1 VDEKK
6 ITNFNFVKIMSAQLA
21 AVQMKWTKKLG
32 EPLQENRY
40 AFHAALSP
48 EPNETWN
55 KCFREIVEIFNRTS
69 PFEASVHGSEAI
81 VFGPLMAFE
90 ARLSKELE
98 AAVSQTNELIR
109 GERNRKLSRKNKELL
124 VGQEKRKYEMI

>member
-1 VDEKK
+1 
-6 ITNFNFVKIMSAQLA
+6 MSAQLA

-98 AAVSQTNELIR
+98 AAVSQTNEAYKRRTEQEAIEKEQRAARWTGEEKIR
-109 GERNRKLSRKNKELL
+109 DDLRKKFVKE
-124 VGQEKRKYEMI
+124 